1 MLRLSLLVVLL
12 ALPGLGAD
20 IRLYLT
26 DGTYQKVREYEVQ
39 SDRVRFYSTERSQW
53 EEIPLDLIDLERTES
68 EVRAAEAEQQAED
81 EFWEQE
87 EAAER
92 AHRREVASVPSENGV
107 YWVDGEAMRPLPRA
121 ELEVETNKARAA
133 LKIISPVP
141 VFSGK
146 KTVWIPGGQAEVVVS
161 SATPT
166 LYFRL
171 DREERFG
178 LVRLN
183 TGKRDGFRWIED
195 WTVMPVTNEIIEEHD
210 DVEIFRREVGDGL
223 YQIWPEQPL
232 EPGEYAVV
240 EFSPGEANIRAW
252 DFSYPGE

>member
-1 MLRLSLLVVLL
+1 MLRLGIVIALLVFP
-12 ALPGLGAD
+12 AFAAD

-26 DGTYQKVREYEVQ
+26 DGTYQKVSEYEVQ
-39 SDRVRFYSTERSQW
+39 SDRVRFYSTERSAW
-53 EEIPLDLIDLERTES
+53 EEIPLDLIDLDRTES
-68 EVRAAEAEQQAED
+68 EVAAAEKDQAAED
-81 EFWEQE
+81 EFWERE

-92 AHRREVASVPSENGV
+92 AHLREVASVPSENGV
-107 YWVDGEAMRPLPRA
+107 YWVDGEQMRPLPRA

-133 LKIISPVP
+133 LKIFSPVP
-141 VFSGK
+141 VFAGK
-146 KTVWIPGGQAEVVVS
+146 RTVWIAGEQAEVVVE

-171 DREERFG
+171 DFEERFG

-183 TGKRDGFRWIED
+183 TNKRDGFRWIED
-195 WTVMPVTNEIIEEHD
+195 WTIMPVTEEVAEDHD
-210 DVEIFRREVGDGL
+210 DVEIFRREVGRGL
-223 YQIWPEQPL
+223 YQIWPKEPL

-252 DFSYPGE
+252 DFSYTGE